1 MSDRAAKRWDQA
13 VRFCLGGATA
23 LETLE
28 CALRLAEIH
37 GTFLKFR
44 AVDLG
49 ALIKAGVLNG
59 RRCRNTPPRAPCK
72 RFVTDRKGFGSR

>member
-1 MSDRAAKRWDQA
+1 
-13 VRFCLGGATA
+13 
-23 LETLE
+23 LEALE
-28 CALRLAEIH
+28 CALRLAEID

-59 RRCRNTPPRAPCK
+59 RRCRNTPPRGHANV
-72 RFVTDRKGFGSR
+72 FVTDRKGFGSR